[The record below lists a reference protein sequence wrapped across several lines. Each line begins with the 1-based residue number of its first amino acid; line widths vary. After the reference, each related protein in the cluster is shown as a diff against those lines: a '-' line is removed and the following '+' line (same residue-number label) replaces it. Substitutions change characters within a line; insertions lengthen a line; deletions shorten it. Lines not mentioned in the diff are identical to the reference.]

1 MNKYDTIINTI
12 LVILILTII
21 VVILFGCH
29 YKGCHYF
36 EKFENESESENESKS
51 KEESKEEKKKKELLE
66 SIKKDSSKTNKKDQD
81 NSLSSF
87 EKSVLEGLSTGS
99 LNTDGLAK
107 LIKEE
112 KFTNMNLDNIIKYV
126 EKAKGKV

>member
-29 YKGCHYF
+29 YKGCRYF
-36 EKFENESESENESKS
+36 EKFENSSEEDEK
-51 KEESKEEKKKKELLE
+51 EKKKKDLIDN
-66 SIKKDSSKTNKKDQD
+66 IKKDSGKKDED

-87 EKSVLEGLSTGS
+87 EKTVLEGLSTGS

-126 EKAKGKV
+126 EKAKGNV

>member
-29 YKGCHYF
+29 YKGCRYF
-36 EKFENESESENESKS
+36 EKFENSSDDNNETESK
-51 KEESKEEKKKKELLE
+51 KEKKNKD
-66 SIKKDSSKTNKKDQD
+66 SVKDSSNNKKEID
-81 NSLSSF
+81 NTLNPF
-87 EKSVLEGLSTGS
+87 EKTVLEGLSSGS

-112 KFTNMNLDNIIKYV
+112 KFTNMNLDNIINYV
-126 EKAKGKV
+126 EKAKRN

>member
-29 YKGCHYF
+29 YKGCRYF
-36 EKFENESESENESKS
+36 EKFENSSQED
-51 KEESKEEKKKKELLE
+51 EKKKKDLLDN
-66 SIKKDSSKTNKKDQD
+66 IKKDSGKNSKSKKDED

-87 EKSVLEGLSTGS
+87 EKTVLEGLSTGS

-112 KFTNMNLDNIIKYV
+112 KFTNMNLDNIINYV
-126 EKAKGKV
+126 EKTKGNV

>member
-29 YKGCHYF
+29 YKGCRYF
-36 EKFENESESENESKS
+36 EKFENSSEEDE
-51 KEESKEEKKKKELLE
+51 KEKEKKKKDLIDN
-66 SIKKDSSKTNKKDQD
+66 IKKDSGKKDED

-87 EKSVLEGLSTGS
+87 EKTVLEGLSTGS

-112 KFTNMNLDNIIKYV
+112 KFTNMNLDNIIKFV
-126 EKAKGKV
+126 EKAKGNV

>member
-29 YKGCHYF
+29 YKGCRYF
-36 EKFENESESENESKS
+36 EKFENSSQED
-51 KEESKEEKKKKELLE
+51 EKKKKDLLDN
-66 SIKKDSSKTNKKDQD
+66 IKKDSGKNSKSKKDED

-87 EKSVLEGLSTGS
+87 EKTVLEGLSTGS

-126 EKAKGKV
+126 EKAKGNV

>member
-36 EKFENESESENESKS
+36 EKFENE
-51 KEESKEEKKKKELLE
+51 KKKKDLVEN
-66 SIKKDSSKTNKKDQD
+66 IKKDSD

-87 EKSVLEGLSTGS
+87 EKTVLDGLSTGS

-112 KFTNMNLDNIIKYV
+112 KFTNMNLDNIINYV
-126 EKAKGKV
+126 EKVKGNL

>member
-1 MNKYDTIINTI
+1 MNKYDTIINAI

-29 YKGCHYF
+29 YKGCRYF
-36 EKFENESESENESKS
+36 EKFENNSQDDE
-51 KEESKEEKKKKELLE
+51 EESKDEKKKKALLDN
-66 SIKKDSSKTNKKDQD
+66 IKKDSGKDTSKKDKD

-87 EKSVLEGLSTGS
+87 EKTVLEGLSSGS

-112 KFTNMNLDNIIKYV
+112 KFTNMNLDNIINYV
-126 EKAKGKV
+126 EKVKGNV

>member
-29 YKGCHYF
+29 YKGCRYF
-36 EKFENESESENESKS
+36 EKFENSHEETEEVSKNEKKKENK
-51 KEESKEEKKKKELLE
+51 KESKEDTKKKT
-66 SIKKDSSKTNKKDQD
+66 DSD

-87 EKSVLEGLSTGS
+87 EKTVLEGLSSGS

-112 KFTNMNLDNIIKYV
+112 KFTNMNLNNIINYV
-126 EKAKGKV
+126 EKNKENVY

>member
-21 VVILFGCH
+21 IVILFGCH
-29 YKGCHYF
+29 YKGCRYF
-36 EKFENESESENESKS
+36 EKFENSSNEKEN
-51 KEESKEEKKKKELLE
+51 KEEKKTKDSNKNKNNKNKKEIE
-66 SIKKDSSKTNKKDQD
+66 ID
-81 NSLSSF
+81 NSLNSF
-87 EKSVLEGLSTGS
+87 EKTVLEGLSSGS

-112 KFTNMNLDNIIKYV
+112 KFTNMNLDNIINYV
-126 EKAKGKV
+126 EKNKENV

>member
-21 VVILFGCH
+21 IVILFGCH
-29 YKGCHYF
+29 YKGCRYF
-36 EKFENESESENESKS
+36 EKFENSSQED
-51 KEESKEEKKKKELLE
+51 EKKKKDLLDN
-66 SIKKDSSKTNKKDQD
+66 IKKDSGKNSKSKKDED

-87 EKSVLEGLSTGS
+87 EKTVLEGLSTGS

-112 KFTNMNLDNIIKYV
+112 KFTNMNLDNIINYV
-126 EKAKGKV
+126 EKTKGNV